1 MIKNL
6 KNNKNYNEPSSNNAL
21 NKILQ
26 ANRKLNEKKIN
37 EEEKLK
43 MDNKN
48 REKKEQNLI
57 DYII

>member
-1 MIKNL
+1 MNL
-6 KNNKNYNEPSSNNAL
+6 LHAL

-48 REKKEQNLI
+48 RERQKNLI
-57 DYII
+57 GNII

>member
-1 MIKNL
+1 M
-6 KNNKNYNEPSSNNAL
+6 KNYNEPSSNNAL

-48 REKKEQNLI
+48 RERKRKELNN
-57 DYII
+57 II

>member
-1 MIKNL
+1 MNL
-6 KNNKNYNEPSSNNAL
+6 LHAL

-26 ANRKLNEKKIN
+26 ANRKLNEKKN